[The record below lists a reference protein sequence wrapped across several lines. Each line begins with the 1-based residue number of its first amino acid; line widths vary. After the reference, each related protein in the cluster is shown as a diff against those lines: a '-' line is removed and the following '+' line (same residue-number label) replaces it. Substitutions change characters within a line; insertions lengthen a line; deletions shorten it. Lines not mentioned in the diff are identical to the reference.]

1 MSKGKPAVV
10 KATARIDW
18 RKLLVPSL
26 FIMVLPTISAIV
38 LDKWLGTFP
47 YITIVAIA
55 ICFPTATFLVMRI
68 ALQEMDRVIAEVAPL
83 LPPEVAEDEAL
94 DEGKVLTQPEVAVSN
109 AEVSEAGVESTS
121 SP

>member
-1 MSKGKPAVV
+1 VSKGKPAVV